1 MLNKVVFKRM
11 YKLFIGLLLSMNSII
26 VNGAEI
32 GTWNS
37 YMAYHDITD
46 IQEAGNILFVLASNN
61 LYSYNKNDHSIQTYS
76 KSNFLSDCGIEHI
89 AYCQAAKRLIIT
101 YDRYA
106 YLSTG
111 FGIIK
116 INATKAEISDTYN
129 LGFNVNYCYIQNN
142 KIYAAS
148 NTHGLYEASLSNNL
162 LDKSNWNWIG
172 AYKQKNNPIDAE
184 LLKLV
189 NTLNPGGPKNNLF
202 GFLNFKNNQLY
213 TCCGG
218 YGEGYD
224 LHRDAAIKVMKDGE
238 WTTYEDS

>member
-1 MLNKVVFKRM
+1 M

-101 YDRYA
+101 YDNYNIDLLDLNDNVINMSEYYNKSMTGDKTINDIYINDRYA

-116 INATKAEISDTYN
+116 INAT
-129 LGFNVNYCYIQNN
+129 
-142 KIYAAS
+142 
-148 NTHGLYEASLSNNL
+148 
-162 LDKSNWNWIG
+162 
-172 AYKQKNNPIDAE
+172 
-184 LLKLV
+184 
-189 NTLNPGGPKNNLF
+189 
-202 GFLNFKNNQLY
+202 
-213 TCCGG
+213 
-218 YGEGYD
+218 
-224 LHRDAAIKVMKDGE
+224 
-238 WTTYEDS
+238 